1 MASELRVD
9 KIIPTTG
16 VPTNGAGGVIQTVYY
31 QAKSAATAST
41 TTNSWQ
47 QTTTTATITPKFAT
61 SHILIHCNF
70 FFWFN
75 TAASS
80 NYCVS
85 TIYRNSTNLGTNDL
99 GDNKVASHGS
109 GTGSQNAIQWYQS
122 GNPMATYNNGASF
135 SFFDKAHNS
144 TSALTY
150 TLYLKQHNN
159 SGDTFYFGWTQQ
171 VNLMMLQEISA

>member
-31 QAKSAATAST
+31 QAKSAGTAST
-41 TTNSWQ
+41 STTSLM

-70 FFWFN
+70 FYWFG
-75 TAASS
+75 TATDS
-80 NYCVS
+80 NYCKA
-85 TIYRNSTNLGTNDL
+85 TIYRNSTNLGIGDL
-99 GDNKVASHGS
+99 GNNKVASHGS
-109 GTGSQNAIQWYQS
+109 GTTNQNVIQWYQS
-122 GNPMATYNNGASF
+122 GNPMATYNNGVSISF
-135 SFFDKAHNS
+135 IDKAHNS

-150 TLYLKQHNN
+150 TLYLGQHVAN
-159 SGDTFYFGWTQQ
+159 GVFYYGWTQQ
-171 VNLMMLQEISA
+171 TNLMMLQELSA

>member
-16 VPTNGAGGVIQTVYY
+16 VPTNGTGGIVQTVYY

-41 TTNSWQ
+41 STSNWQ
-47 QTTTTATITPKFAT
+47 QTAVAVTITPKFTT
-61 SHILIHCNF
+61 SKILIHCNF
-70 FFWFN
+70 FYWFGSA
-75 TAASS
+75 TDA
-80 NYCVS
+80 NYCVA

-109 GTGSQNAIQWYQS
+109 GTGSHNAIQWYQS

-135 SFFDKAHNS
+135 SFVDKAHNS

-150 TLYLKQHNN
+150 TLYLKQHATN
-159 SGDTFYFGWTQQ
+159 GAFYYGWTQQ
-171 VNLMMLQEISA
+171 TNLIMAQELSA